1 MYAFAIE
8 IDNLKVSKDGRPVG
22 FNDLLHH
29 FDIELLP
36 YPNYIVASGNGL
48 HLYYVLEFP
57 LMLFDNVKHSLIK
70 FKKDITSLFWNR
82 YVTFDYKEE
91 KIQ

>member
-1 MYAFAIE
+1 MG
-8 IDNLKVSKDGRPVG
+8 NLKVSKDGRPVG

-29 FDIELLP
+29 FDNDLLP
-36 YPNYIVASGNGL
+36 TPIYSVASGNGL

-91 KIQ
+91 KI